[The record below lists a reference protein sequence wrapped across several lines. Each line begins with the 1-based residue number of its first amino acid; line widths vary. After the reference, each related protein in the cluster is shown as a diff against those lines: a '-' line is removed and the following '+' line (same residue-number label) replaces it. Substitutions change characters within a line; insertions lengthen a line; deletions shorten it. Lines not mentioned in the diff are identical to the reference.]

1 MRRRPER
8 LVDELV
14 RVSVEPAL
22 WRERGFVQVI
32 APVAALAGLDEH
44 DGLLEALAVRAGEDH
59 GRGASATRGAAAA
72 VAAHATVVG
81 PIETSAAAAG
91 VVET

>member
-1 MRRRPER
+1 MRRRPAR

-22 WRERGFVQVI
+22 WRERGFVQVV
-32 APVAALAGLDEH
+32 APVSALAGLDEH
-44 DGLLEALAVRAGEDH
+44 DGLLEALAIRAGEDH
-59 GRGASATRGAAAA
+59 GRGPGVTRGAAAA

-81 PIETSAAAAG
+81 PVETSTAAAS